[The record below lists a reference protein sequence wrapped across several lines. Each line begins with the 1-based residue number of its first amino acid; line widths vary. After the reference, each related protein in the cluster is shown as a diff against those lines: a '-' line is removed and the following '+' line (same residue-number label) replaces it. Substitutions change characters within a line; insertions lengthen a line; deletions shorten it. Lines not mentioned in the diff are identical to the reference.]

1 MGALAGD
8 VRVAALCTL
17 VLYIK
22 FYAALFV
29 QGTVKYKSGSRP
41 PEDMTFAA
49 TTAPNK
55 ELFIP
60 ETSEDKLEAAKA
72 REHRWN
78 RIVGNDLE
86 NLPLGIMMAWVA
98 IVAGGNGTVTSIAII
113 LFTVSRIAHSIAF
126 ANAMFLPRTISFQ
139 EIPESAALRDA
150 ERAVTCTHLINFL
163 NRNHRQWLDGYL
175 ATRKSSYNSLLRLL
189 QRCCHR
195 HGFTRQKASK
205 SKKTQADLEATR
217 AEFAADFHK
226 AFEGLEPDTVINV
239 DETGM
244 TYDMPPHGFWAIF
257 GGTRRLRRVR
267 RILTE

>member
-1 MGALAGD
+1 MDPIVAIIGKYFLGLIVVILIGYAAFQSLKQYQSSSGVSELTDRSTYISSNYLEQPKTSSSNRSVSILHARVSMGALAGD

-139 EIPESAALRDA
+139 VGALCTVA
-150 ERAVTCTHLINFL
+150 LAINAVAGSF
-163 NRNHRQWLDGYL
+163 
-175 ATRKSSYNSLLRLL
+175 S
-189 QRCCHR
+189 
-195 HGFTRQKASK
+195 
-205 SKKTQADLEATR
+205 
-217 AEFAADFHK
+217 
-226 AFEGLEPDTVINV
+226 
-239 DETGM
+239 
-244 TYDMPPHGFWAIF
+244 
-257 GGTRRLRRVR
+257 
-267 RILTE
+267 